1 MSPMH
6 SVSRHASLSQRAE
19 RCEERMPSYVN
30 GRQERT
36 TKNNNRFAAAADP
49 RRRKAWYYMTN
60 VKNEIAEALHAKI
73 EAMAPGAAPTAAEL
87 AGMLEYPP
95 DASMGD
101 IALPCFKLS
110 RTLRRAPAQISD
122 ALAEGFAAHGVGAVE
137 SVKGYLNFRLDDSA
151 LAESVIGEVLAK
163 GEKYGSADIGKGKT
177 VVLDYSSPNVAKPF
191 HIGHLGTTVIGH
203 SLKKLHE
210 FAGYKCVGINHLG
223 DWGTQFGKLIVA
235 YRKWGSREEVEKKE
249 IDELVALYV
258 KFHEEAELH
267 PELND
272 EARVEF
278 TKLEHHDE
286 ENIKLWRWFID
297 ISLREYKK
305 TYDQLGITFDSYKGE
320 SFYYDKVPAVV
331 EELREKGLLKHDD
344 GAEIVDLEKY
354 GMPPCLILKKDGSS
368 IYPSRDIAAAIYRKK
383 TYDFDKCIYVT
394 SAGQSLHF
402 AQWFKVVELM
412 GYDWYRGLVHVPYG
426 TVSINGTKLA
436 TRTGNVIL
444 LRDLFAESAEKVRE
458 ITRTKNPDM
467 PEAELDD
474 IAEKVGVGAI
484 VFYYLSN
491 NRIKDINF
499 MLEDAL
505 SYDGNTGPYVQY
517 TYARI
522 CSLLSRAGGE
532 VGMPEGGYALGT
544 PEEHELLKLISVFPD
559 RVLAALRDYEPSVIT
574 RYIID
579 LTASYN
585 RFYHN
590 CQILNAEDARVRAS
604 RLALSAAVKTV
615 IGTALDLICMKKTEK
630 I

>member
-1 MSPMH
+1 M
-6 SVSRHASLSQRAE
+6 
-19 RCEERMPSYVN
+19 
-30 GRQERT
+30 
-36 TKNNNRFAAAADP
+36 
-49 RRRKAWYYMTN
+49 
-60 VKNEIAEALHAKI
+60 
-73 EAMAPGAAPTAAEL
+73 
-87 AGMLEYPP
+87 
-95 DASMGD
+95 
-101 IALPCFKLS
+101 
-110 RTLRRAPAQISD
+110 
-122 ALAEGFAAHGVGAVE
+122 
-137 SVKGYLNFRLDDSA
+137 
-151 LAESVIGEVLAK
+151 
-163 GEKYGSADIGKGKT
+163 
-177 VVLDYSSPNVAKPF
+177 
-191 HIGHLGTTVIGH
+191 
-203 SLKKLHE
+203 
-210 FAGYKCVGINHLG
+210 
-223 DWGTQFGKLIVA
+223 
-235 YRKWGSREEVEKKE
+235 
-249 IDELVALYV
+249 ALYV

-532 VGMPEGGYALGT
+532 VGMPEGGYALGVPRPCARGAARLRAVRHHT
-544 PEEHELLKLISVFPD
+544 LYNRPDGLLQPLLSQLPDTERRGCARACVKTRALSRRKDGHRYGSRPYLHEKDRKDLISKT
-559 RVLAALRDYEPSVIT
+559 I
-574 RYIID
+574 
-579 LTASYN
+579 YN
-585 RFYHN
+585 K
-590 CQILNAEDARVRAS
+590 S
-604 RLALSAAVKTV
+604 K
-615 IGTALDLICMKKTEK
+615 
-630 I
+630 